1 MVKQHT
7 TSEEN
12 EQNVDAREVLKN
24 LTPREAPPSAED
36 AGDAPDDA
44 SDEERHEDTAPQSD
58 AQKAMQALS
67 DDDDE
72 HVNWSVGAVLGG
84 EIFSTSWIRHQ
95 AGFFVLIVIMLFVYI
110 SNRYSAQKE
119 LIKIEKLK
127 VELNEVRN
135 EATTRSSQLLQ
146 RSRESKVAEY
156 LKNTPDSL
164 LDIPMQAPYI
174 IIDDGK

>member
-1 MVKQHT
+1 MVRKKT
-7 TSEEN
+7 NPEEE
-12 EQNVDAREVLKN
+12 EQDVDVRDVLQN
-24 LTPREAPPSAED
+24 LTPREETSDEPEPDGDSA
-36 AGDAPDDA
+36 DA
-44 SDEERHEDTAPQSD
+44 SEDGTQEGDAPQSD
-58 AQKAMQALS
+58 AQKAMQALN

-84 EIFSTSWIRHQ
+84 EIFSTSWLRHQ
-95 AGFFVLIVIMLFVYI
+95 AGFFILIIIMLFLYI

-127 VELNEVRN
+127 EELIEVRN

-156 LKNTPDSL
+156 LKNTPDST
-164 LDIPMQAPYI
+164 LDIPMQPPYI
-174 IIDDGK
+174 IIDDGE